1 MNFWETITGSDLT
14 RKYKSFEARAG
25 ALPAEYRAAWEE
37 IKTHLFAHSG
47 GTGRNLMPILD
58 STLGLLEEAAS
69 DGQRIDEVLGAD
81 VKGFS
86 AAIAGE
92 GGAKTYRDGWREQLN
107 NNVAKKLSRL
117 GD

>member
-1 MNFWETITGSDLT
+1 
-14 RKYKSFEARAG
+14 
-25 ALPAEYRAAWEE
+25 
-37 IKTHLFAHSG
+37 
-47 GTGRNLMPILD
+47 
-58 STLGLLEEAAS
+58 LLEEAAS

-92 GGAKTYRDGWREQLN
+92 GGAKTYRDRWREQLN